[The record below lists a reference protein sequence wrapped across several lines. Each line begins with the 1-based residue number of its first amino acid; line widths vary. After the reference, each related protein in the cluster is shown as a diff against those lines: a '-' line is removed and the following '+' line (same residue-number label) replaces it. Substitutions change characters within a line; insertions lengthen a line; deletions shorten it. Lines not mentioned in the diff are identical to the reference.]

1 MKTELLAPAGSMEA
15 LKAAVSAGADAVYLG
30 GAAFGARAYAKN
42 LDEQEILSAID
53 YVHLRNRKLY
63 LTVNTLLKEEELEE
77 KLYPYLRP
85 YYEQGLDAVIVQ
97 DMGVLKAVRSWF
109 PDLDIHASTQMTVTG
124 SAGARFLES
133 LGATRLKPLALLG
146 KIDQTGQ
153 RGVHLDITHEIDAA
167 LGRARSARLENI
179 KARQFGE
186 RHDEIAL
193 LLDERALGD
202 SLLIVI
208 REAQGH
214 GKLLAWANAIGS
226 TRGAH

>member
-97 DMGVLKAVRSWF
+97 DMGVLKGGPLLVPGSRHSCEHT
-109 PDLDIHASTQMTVTG
+109 DDSDRICG
-124 SAGARFLES
+124 SAFPGEPWRNAC
-133 LGATRLKPLALLG
+133 G
-146 KIDQTGQ
+146 TGP
-153 RGVHLDITHEIDAA
+153 
-167 LGRARSARLENI
+167 
-179 KARQFGE
+179 
-186 RHDEIAL
+186 
-193 LLDERALGD
+193 
-202 SLLIVI
+202 
-208 REAQGH
+208 
-214 GKLLAWANAIGS
+214 
-226 TRGAH
+226 

>member
-1 MKTELLAPAGSMEA
+1 M
-15 LKAAVSAGADAVYLG
+15 
-30 GAAFGARAYAKN
+30 
-42 LDEQEILSAID
+42 DEQEILSAID

-133 LGATRLKPLALLG
+133 LGATRVVPAVSFRLQRSRKSTGRPTLKLNASS
-146 KIDQTGQ
+146 TG
-153 RGVHLDITHEIDAA
+153 
-167 LGRARSARLENI
+167 RSATAIR
-179 KARQFGE
+179 
-186 RHDEIAL
+186 
-193 LLDERALGD
+193 D
-202 SLLIVI
+202 S
-208 REAQGH
+208 AFFP
-214 GKLLAWANAIGS
+214 A
-226 TRGAH
+226 

>member
-1 MKTELLAPAGSMEA
+1 MEA

-133 LGATRLKPLALLG
+133 LAQRVWYRPVSFRLQRSRKS
-146 KIDQTGQ
+146 TG
-153 RGVHLDITHEIDAA
+153 RPTLKLNASSTG
-167 LGRARSARLENI
+167 RSATAIR
-179 KARQFGE
+179 
-186 RHDEIAL
+186 
-193 LLDERALGD
+193 D
-202 SLLIVI
+202 S
-208 REAQGH
+208 AFFP
-214 GKLLAWANAIGS
+214 A
-226 TRGAH
+226 